1 MINGRWPFFFCPWP
15 CSTLQLVT
23 ATPRPTPPLPCPEC
37 RTGGVEGGARIGN
50 RRSVCTTC
58 NNFAQAVMRLTLR
71 RLKERF
77 PDAFEELRVRTE
89 LDLYPG
95 EMDKWFEAGKVA
107 Q

>member
-1 MINGRWPFFFCPWP
+1 
-15 CSTLQLVT
+15 
-23 ATPRPTPPLPCPEC
+23 
-37 RTGGVEGGARIGN
+37 
-50 RRSVCTTC
+50 
-58 NNFAQAVMRLTLR
+58 MRLTLR